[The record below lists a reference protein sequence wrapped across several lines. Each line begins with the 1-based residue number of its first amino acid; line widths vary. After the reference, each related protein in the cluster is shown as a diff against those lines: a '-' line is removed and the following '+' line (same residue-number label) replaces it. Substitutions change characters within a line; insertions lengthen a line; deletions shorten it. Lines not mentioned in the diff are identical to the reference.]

1 VAALTLVVGNKNYSS
16 WSLRPWLAMRQA
28 GIAFE
33 EVVIPLYRPESKA
46 ALLAHSPAG
55 KVPALMHGDRVVWDS
70 LAIMEYLAET
80 FPAAALWPEDAAA
93 RALARCISA
102 EMHAGFAALR
112 AGMPMNLRDQPP
124 RPERSDAVT
133 ADIERVTAI
142 WRDCRARSD
151 DRGPFL
157 FGAFSAA
164 DAMYAPVATRF
175 RTYDVALDPT
185 CQAWADAV
193 LALPAFLEW
202 QAAAQQEPWVIT
214 RYANP
219 APAASDA

>member
-1 VAALTLVVGNKNYSS
+1 MATLTLVVGNKRYSS

-33 EVVIPLYRPESKA
+33 EVVIPLYEAESKA

-55 KVPALMHGDRVVWDS
+55 KVPVLRHGERVVWDS
-70 LAIMEYLAET
+70 LAIIEYLAET
-80 FPAAALWPEDAAA
+80 FLAAGLWPQDAAA
-93 RALARCISA
+93 RALARSISA

-112 AGMPMNLRDQPP
+112 RGMPMDLREYLPGQG
-124 RPERSDAVT
+124 RSDVVA
-133 ADIERVTAI
+133 ADVERVTAI
-142 WRDCRARSD
+142 WRDCRARFGAGGSL
-151 DRGPFL
+151 L

-164 DAMYAPVATRF
+164 DAMYAPVAARF
-175 RTYDVALDPT
+175 RTYGVALDPV
-185 CQAWADAV
+185 CQAYADAV
-193 LALPAFLEW
+193 LALPAFVEW
-202 QAAAQQEPWVIT
+202 QRAARQEPWVIT